1 MPKNSLHH
9 HSGHRLRNIILS
21 IVIIPVALVLALL
34 SVGFVA
40 DILIRSERINN
51 NDYSPEI
58 TTSQNIK
65 IIDTDSN
72 YQGAAKLLI
81 EGINNPSLGASDPK
95 VTIVEF
101 SDFACPFCK
110 ASFPG
115 LREISLKYKDG
126 VKIIFRDWPGH
137 DNSLVLAMAAYCA
150 GEQNKFWE
158 MHDKLFQNQS
168 DTFGTDKNQ
177 LAALAQQLGVYNQ
190 EFQTCFD
197 QQKYLPQIQ
206 KNFTDSELLGVTGTP
221 TWFINGKKIEGELS
235 VTGLENLIAPY
246 LK

>member
-40 DILIRSERINN
+40 DVLIRSERIKN
-51 NDYSPEI
+51 NDYNLEI
-58 TTSQNIK
+58 ATPQNATIV
-65 IIDTDSN
+65 DTNSA
-72 YQGAAKLLI
+72 YQGTNKALI
-81 EGINNPSLGASDPK
+81 EGINNPSLGTSDPK

-115 LREISLKYKDG
+115 LREVSVKYKDS

-137 DNSLVLAMAAYCA
+137 DSSLNLAMAAYCA

-168 DTFGTDKNQ
+168 DTFGNDKNQ

-206 KNFTDSELLGVTGTP
+206 KNFTDSELLAVAGTP
-221 TWFINGKKIEGELS
+221 TWFINGEKIEGELS
-235 VTGLENLIAPY
+235 VSDLEKLIAPY
-246 LK
+246 LR